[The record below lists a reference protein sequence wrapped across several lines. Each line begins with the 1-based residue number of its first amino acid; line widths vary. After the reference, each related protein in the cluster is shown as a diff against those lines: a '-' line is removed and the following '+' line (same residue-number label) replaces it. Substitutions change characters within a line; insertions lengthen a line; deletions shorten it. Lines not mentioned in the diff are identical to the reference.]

1 MRAVFFII
9 VSVFFWCN
17 VALAETSNN
26 SGIAKTTSSNFIE
39 QVLINENTS
48 RAQINLYTQSLEQ
61 SLSELKKKQPK
72 FKSEQDFLE
81 HVFYKI
87 HKKHLKKYEAYKS
100 FNSLLENGKYGC
112 LTGTALYAVLL
123 YKLGFDYRIVET
135 NYHIYLL
142 ATTEE
147 GEILMESTDAF
158 NGFVSNPKEIKERIK
173 VSLEEQVAEVN
184 EYQYTLNIYNQ
195 INLTELI
202 GLQYYNQAVNSYNH
216 QNISESLYQL
226 NEAAKYYPS
235 PRIVELLGVINQ
247 TLNNSVG
254 TYLKE
259 YQVLN
264 ALVIN

>member
-1 MRAVFFII
+1 MKAVFFII

-39 QVLINENTS
+39 QVLVNENTS
-48 RAQINLYTQSLEQ
+48 RDQIEIYTQRLEE

-81 HVFYKI
+81 YVFYKV

-100 FNSLLENGKYGC
+100 FNSLLEDGKYGC
-112 LTGTALYAVLL
+112 LTGTALYAVILD
-123 YKLGFDYRIVET
+123 KLGFDYRIVET

-142 ATTEE
+142 AKTEE
-147 GEILMESTDAF
+147 GEVLMESTDTF
-158 NGFVSNPKEIKERIK
+158 TGFVSNPKEIKERIK
-173 VSLEEQVAEVN
+173 ISLEEQVAEDN
-184 EYQYTLNIYNQ
+184 EYQYALNIYNQ
-195 INLTELI
+195 ISLTELI
-202 GLQYYNQAVNSYNH
+202 GLQYYNQAVNAYNA
-216 QNISESLYQL
+216 QNISESLHQL

-247 TLNNSVG
+247 TLNDSIDS
-254 TYLKE
+254 YLEGYKA
-259 YQVLN
+259 LT
-264 ALVIN
+264 ALVVN